1 MRGEHRLGV
10 EKRPARLK
18 GAAEVTGLSP
28 VHPANHNSPSHLHL
42 HRGGK
47 PEMWISPLEGNMP
60 IHFGEGAIDLLPGL
74 LNDLRPDKVVIV
86 SDNRTFNIHGAS
98 LLQLLSGHF
107 APEIILIAEGE
118 GEKKMANLEIIC
130 EGLFERGIT
139 KSSVVVNF
147 GGGVVLNIGGLA
159 ASLVYRGIRFVQ
171 VPTTLMA
178 QSDVIVSNKQGIN
191 FAGGKNRL
199 GVFNTPVAAVADP
212 RFTRTEP
219 LRQLRAAAVEYCKNA
234 LLLGGKHYDEAI
246 RFFSDSGDKSS
257 KDPFSGPQLDIL
269 LRNSLEQKFEI
280 ARLDPFEKGEGL
292 MLEYGHTVGHA
303 LEYLSQGRLLHGE
316 AVYHGMNVAGHLAQH
331 LGLMS
336 VQELKKQTLLLAHL
350 RGIPPIPNDISVGQ
364 ILACVQKDNKK
375 IGKGSAFILLKAVG
389 EVNRFEGSVL
399 TPVCDFQLSRVMLE
413 YWDALL

>member
-1 MRGEHRLGV
+1 MEERQGLV
-10 EKRPARLK
+10 K
-18 GAAEVTGLSP
+18 GAAEAKGSSP
-28 VHPANHNSPSHLHL
+28 VHPSILNPIHLHL

-47 PEMWISPLEGNMP
+47 PERWVSPLEGNMP
-60 IHFGEGAIDLLPGL
+60 IHFGEGAIDVLPTLLQ
-74 LNDLRPDKVVIV
+74 DLDPDKVVIV
-86 SDNRTFNIHGAS
+86 SDTRTFNIHGAT
-98 LLQLLSGHF
+98 LLQLLSPHF
-107 APEIILIAEGE
+107 APEIILIPEGE
-118 GEKKMANLEIIC
+118 GEKKLANLEIIC
-130 EGLFERGIT
+130 HELFERGIT
-139 KSSVVVNF
+139 KSTVVVNF
-147 GGGVVLNIGGLA
+147 GGGVILNIGGLA

-199 GVFNTPVAAVADP
+199 GVFNTPIAAVADS

-219 LRQLRAAAVEYCKNA
+219 LRQLKAATVEYAKNA
-234 LLLGGKHYDEAI
+234 ILLGGRHYDEAI
-246 RFFSDSGDKSS
+246 RFLSG
-257 KDPFSGPQLDIL
+257 KDPFSGSQLDVL
-269 LRNSLEQKFEI
+269 VRKSLEQKFEI
-280 ARLDPFEKGEGL
+280 ARLDPFEKDQGL

-303 LEYLSQGRLLHGE
+303 LEFLSQGRLLHGE
-316 AVYHGMNVAGHLAQH
+316 AVYHGMNVAGHLAQT

-336 VQELKKQTLLLAHL
+336 VQELKKQTILLSHL

-375 IGKGSAFILLKAVG
+375 VGKGSAFILMKAVG
-389 EVNRFEGSVL
+389 EVNRHEDSVL

>member
-1 MRGEHRLGV
+1 MGV
-10 EKRPARLK
+10 DERQSLTK
-18 GAAEVTGLSP
+18 GAAGKTG
-28 VHPANHNSPSHLHL
+28 VSPSQLGKHLPNL
-42 HRGGK
+42 VKESR
-47 PEMWISPLEGNMP
+47 PETWISPLEGGMP
-60 IHFGEGAIDLLPGL
+60 IHFGEGSMDLLPGIL
-74 LNDLRPDKVVIV
+74 EALRPDKVVIV
-86 SDNRTFNIHGAS
+86 SDHRTFNLHGAS
-98 LLQLLSGHF
+98 LLQLLSSHF
-107 APEIILIAEGE
+107 APEIILIPEGE
-118 GEKKMANLEIIC
+118 AEKKMANLEVIC
-130 EGLFERGIT
+130 QGLFERGVT

-159 ASLVYRGIRFVQ
+159 SSLVYRGIRFVQ

-234 LLLGGKHYDEAI
+234 ILLGGRHYDEAI
-246 RFFSDSGDKSS
+246 RFFSGENA
-257 KDPFSGPQLDIL
+257 KDPFSGPQLETL

-303 LEYLSQGRLLHGE
+303 LEYLSAGRLLHGE
-316 AVYHGMNVAGHLAQH
+316 AVYHGMNVAGHLAHH
-331 LGLMS
+331 LGLLPLS
-336 VQELKKQTLLLAHL
+336 ELKRQTILLSHL
-350 RGIPPIPNDISVGQ
+350 HGIPPIPNDISVGQ

-375 IGKGSAFILLKAVG
+375 IGKGSAFILMKGVG
-389 EVNRFEGSVL
+389 EVNRHEGTVL
-399 TPVCDFQLSRVMLE
+399 TPVCDFQLSRVMFE